1 MKRRKELRLFKLCQR
16 AYSSYKLRKEIR
28 KRIENKAELRK
39 KKLKEEAER
48 KAREA
53 KQKAIVEAAAKKA
66 AGQKKAEMFA
76 DSGSGGWGGAEMF
89 AGKLPVAPGG
99 KTPPNAGR
107 LESSRGG
114 AGGGRAERQSSPE
127 EKVAA
132 AAAAA
137 IEKKRE

>member
-1 MKRRKELRLFKLCQR
+1 MFSRRSSHSSDKSTSASVSHVRSRQRLCPR
-16 AYSSYKLRKEIR
+16 HKEIR

-66 AGQKKAEMFA
+66 AGQKKTEMFA

-89 AGKLPVAPGG
+89 AGKLPVAPGPSLYKRQTG
-99 KTPPNAGR
+99 WP
-107 LESSRGG
+107 LGG
-114 AGGGRAERQSSPE
+114 ATLALMLVKMPQNFFHI
-127 EKVAA
+127 K
-132 AAAAA
+132 
-137 IEKKRE
+137 